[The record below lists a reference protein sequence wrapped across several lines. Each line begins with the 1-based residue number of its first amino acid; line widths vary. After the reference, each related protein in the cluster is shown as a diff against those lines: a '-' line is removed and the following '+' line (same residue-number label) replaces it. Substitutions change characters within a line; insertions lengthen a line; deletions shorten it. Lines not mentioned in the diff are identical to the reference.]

1 MSGGGVGWASV
12 AEAAAEAAD
21 GGASGWAAAAAAAE
35 AAAAS
40 PPDGWGALAASAAAS
55 AESAE
60 GAEAEVAVA
69 AAADGAGSA
78 DAFGHALTPADLAPA
93 GSVAARRKAAWH
105 PLEHL
110 RKRLRDAWG
119 HRVAAGGR
127 EQPLPA
133 AEAALAAARDAVV
146 DEDDWALFG
155 PSDAEELLD
164 GDADAIAGPVP
175 HADAEVALAAV
186 ARAPVLAP
194 ARAQARVEELAQ
206 LVEQTCAIAEANSR
220 TERDFVAAA
229 QRGVV
234 QYFLDEKRTTLP
246 FHQEC
251 SNLGVGR
258 RRADGILRAVAAAC
272 VSVQNRD
279 VCRMIRQLT
288 RSILERGGRAL
299 TWSESVRYDE
309 TPMHMRLTDTEK
321 AAAAAADSA
330 MPAAIVP
337 ADGQPRLVPISASC
351 SSSHVAKI
359 LNTERVFSMLY
370 HLPDVGYVGVR
381 VPLETPVQSLSR
393 TTGEVLYDAL
403 KASRPPIDDD
413 VLQQFGR
420 RQRLVCT
427 DGASGITRMERNFAR
442 EEAGR
447 SSTLKVKCEV
457 HVVFKWHACAFHHV
471 KADTSCMVHAAKA
484 LRWQDGMRS
493 FRAALRQELQDT
505 LQYRCDMRPSPV
517 DVARSTK
524 CLDLFLSETSA
535 HRRLRRVVIL
545 SLANGDWAKRHW
557 VHKLA
562 AHPPP

>member
-155 PSDAEELLD
+155 PSD
-164 GDADAIAGPVP
+164 
-175 HADAEVALAAV
+175 
-186 ARAPVLAP
+186 
-194 ARAQARVEELAQ
+194 ARVEELAQ

>member
-1 MSGGGVGWASV
+1 MSGDGAGRASV

-55 AESAE
+55 AESAME

-69 AAADGAGSA
+69 PADGAGPA
-78 DAFGHALTPADLAPA
+78 DVFGHALTSAELAPA
-93 GSVAARRKAAWH
+93 GSVAARRKAVWH
-105 PLEHL
+105 PLGHL

-119 HRVAAGGR
+119 LRVAAGGR

-133 AEAALAAARDAVV
+133 VEAALAAAHDAVV

-155 PSDAEELLD
+155 PSDEEEQLDAE
-164 GDADAIAGPVP
+164 ADAIAGPVA
-175 HADAEVALAAV
+175 HADADVALAAV
-186 ARAPVLAP
+186 AGAPVRAPT
-194 ARAQARVEELAQ
+194 RAEARVELAQ

-220 TERDFVAAA
+220 AERDFVAA
-229 QRGVV
+229 RM
-234 QYFLDEKRTTLP
+234 TLP

-251 SNLGVGR
+251 SNLGVGH

-279 VCRMIRQLT
+279 VCKMIRQLT

-321 AAAAAADSA
+321 AAPAAVDSA

-337 ADGQPRLVPISASC
+337 ADGPLRLAPISASC

-359 LNTERVFSMLY
+359 SNTERVFSMLY
-370 HLPDVGYVGVR
+370 HIPDVGYVGVR
-381 VPLETPVQSLSR
+381 VPLETPIQSLSR

-403 KASRPPIDDD
+403 KASRPPIEDD
-413 VLQQFGR
+413 VLQQSGR

-427 DGASGITRMERNFAR
+427 DGASGITKME
-442 EEAGR
+442 
-447 SSTLKVKCEV
+447 SKCEV
-457 HVVFKWHACAFHHV
+457 HVVFKWHTCAFHHV

-505 LQYRCDMRPSPV
+505 LQYRCDMWPSPA
-517 DVARSTK
+517 DVARNTK

-545 SLANGDWAKRHW
+545 SLATRDWTE
-557 VHKLA
+557 
-562 AHPPP
+562 